1 VRKTLDPPKEKETKG
16 EKNYITPAGYHKLTS
31 ELDFL
36 QTKKRPE
43 VVSAL
48 SDAAAEG
55 DRSENA
61 EYIYRKRQLRQID
74 GRMRFLGKR
83 LDIAVIVDPRE
94 QKRRDRVFFGA
105 TVTVEDEEGEKKTFS
120 IVGSDEI
127 DSAGGAISWQSP
139 VGRGLLGKAIGDTVL
154 VRWDKGQRE
163 LTIADAITTRLQ
175 QMQGPVHVDIPVST
189 GTGDRRPHTRQ
200 GGQVHDS
207 VDVSC
212 DPEGL
217 VHIAGIREVAFH
229 ELESGVAK
237 QPFHVLLL
245 HLAWVERI
253 EIVEAG
259 HAVAAA
265 AQAFGEVGSDETRSA
280 SD

>member
-1 VRKTLDPPKEKETKG
+1 MVRKTLDPPQEKKIKG
-16 EKNYITPAGYHKLTS
+16 EKNYITPTGYRRLTT

-74 GRMRFLGKR
+74 GRMRFLSKR
-83 LDIAVIVDPRE
+83 LDIAVVVDARE

-105 TVTVEDEEGEKKTFS
+105 TVTVEDEEGERHVFS

-139 VGRGLLGKAIGDTVL
+139 VGRSLIGKELGDTVQ
-154 VRWDKGQRE
+154 VRWDKGHRE
-163 LTIADAITTRLQ
+163 LTIT
-175 QMQGPVHVDIPVST
+175 
-189 GTGDRRPHTRQ
+189 
-200 GGQVHDS
+200 
-207 VDVSC
+207 
-212 DPEGL
+212 
-217 VHIAGIREVAFH
+217 EVTY
-229 ELESGVAK
+229 
-237 QPFHVLLL
+237 P
-245 HLAWVERI
+245 
-253 EIVEAG
+253 
-259 HAVAAA
+259 
-265 AQAFGEVGSDETRSA
+265 T
-280 SD
+280 

>member
-1 VRKTLDPPKEKETKG
+1 MVRKTLDPPADKKTD

-74 GRMRFLGKR
+74 GRMRFLSKR
-83 LDIAVIVDPRE
+83 LDIAVIVDARE
-94 QKRRDRVFFGA
+94 QKRKDKIFFGA
-105 TVTVEDEEGEKKTFS
+105 TVTVEDEEGESKTFS

-127 DSAGGAISWQSP
+127 DSAGGAISWKSP
-139 VGRGLLGKAIGDTVL
+139 VGRALIGKEVGDTVL

-163 LTIADAITTRLQ
+163 LT
-175 QMQGPVHVDIPVST
+175 
-189 GTGDRRPHTRQ
+189 
-200 GGQVHDS
+200 
-207 VDVSC
+207 
-212 DPEGL
+212 
-217 VHIAGIREVAFH
+217 VA
-229 ELESGVAK
+229 
-237 QPFHVLLL
+237 
-245 HLAWVERI
+245 
-253 EIVEAG
+253 EI
-259 HAVAAA
+259 
-265 AQAFGEVGSDETRSA
+265 SYPPS
-280 SD
+280 S

>member
-1 VRKTLDPPKEKETKG
+1 MRKTLDPPADKSTKG
-16 EKNYITPAGYHKLTS
+16 EKNYITPAGYRKLTT

-36 QTKKRPE
+36 QMKKRPE

-105 TVTVEDEEGEKKTFS
+105 TVTVEDEEGESKTFD

-139 VGRGLLGKAIGDTVL
+139 VGRALLGKQIGDTVQ
-154 VRWDKGQRE
+154 VRWDKGHRE
-163 LTIADAITTRLQ
+163 LTIA
-175 QMQGPVHVDIPVST
+175 
-189 GTGDRRPHTRQ
+189 
-200 GGQVHDS
+200 
-207 VDVSC
+207 
-212 DPEGL
+212 
-217 VHIAGIREVAFH
+217 
-229 ELESGVAK
+229 
-237 QPFHVLLL
+237 
-245 HLAWVERI
+245 
-253 EIVEAG
+253 EI
-259 HAVAAA
+259 
-265 AQAFGEVGSDETRSA
+265 SYPS
-280 SD
+280 